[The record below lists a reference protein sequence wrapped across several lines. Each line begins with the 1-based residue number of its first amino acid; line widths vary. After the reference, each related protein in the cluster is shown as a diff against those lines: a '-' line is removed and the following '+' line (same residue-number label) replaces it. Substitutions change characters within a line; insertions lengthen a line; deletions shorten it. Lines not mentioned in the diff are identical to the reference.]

1 MGVIN
6 FNPFGRIGGSSP
18 TAGLDFAHAPVEDGA
33 LVLAHRLLGAAKPL
47 LAHSACRILV
57 RHVVEALMLGPHP
70 YGVHIDANTVVTR
83 LYADGTLGIMVETLN
98 VFSVK
103 LT

>member
-1 MGVIN
+1 MILRRFPWASGMPVT
-6 FNPFGRIGGSSP
+6 FN
-18 TAGLDFAHAPVEDGA
+18 LPVTTIWE
-33 LVLAHRLLGAAKPL
+33 LRMHVLAIWTLPLLG
-47 LAHSACRILV
+47 IW
-57 RHVVEALMLGPHP
+57 HVVEALMLGPHP